1 MGSKRWIAPVTLT
14 RTGSPARLADVRRR
28 DLGHDRHLVTTV
40 ADGQVDEYLRAE
52 VLDDS
57 SDPVQG
63 AVAERDR
70 LRPKADDHPIARE
83 PGEPRAESESRN
95 ATPPNSTSAP
105 VAHGTRFM
113 AGDPMNP
120 ATNRLSGSW

>member
-1 MGSKRWIAPVTLT
+1 V
-14 RTGSPARLADVRRR
+14 V
-28 DLGHDRHLVTTV
+28 
-40 ADGQVDEYLRAE
+40 DGQVDEHLRAE

-57 SDPVQG
+57 SDPPQG

-70 LRPKADDHPIARE
+70 LRPKADDHPIPRQ
-83 PGEPRAESESRN
+83 PGDGAESERGS

-105 VAHGTRFM
+105 VANGTRFM

-120 ATNRLSGSW
+120 ATNTLSGSW